1 VFNSIEGI
9 RIKTICERVIDQKV
23 GHGEEPQFVRIL
35 RAIALK
41 STEVIGIAKA
51 RAMVFENPPI
61 PFCPLRADFLDE
73 MVFEI
78 GSNAIIVEQCVI
90 HIEQKHETGFGR

>member
-1 VFNSIEGI
+1 MLDRIEGVGI
-9 RIKTICERVIDQKV
+9 ETIGERVIDEEI
-23 GHGEEPQFVRIL
+23 GDGEEPKFVGIL
-35 RAIALK
+35 GAITLE
-41 STEVIGIAKA
+41 STKVIGVAKA